1 MQILW
6 FKRDLRIHDHAAL
19 SMATKAAPVLP
30 LYILEPALW
39 KEPDM
44 SYRHYEFLCE
54 ALLDL
59 DAELSSL
66 GQSLVIKVGDAVSVL
81 DKLYE
86 RYPVTALYSHQETW
100 NAWTYSRDKRVK
112 AWAKARNLIW
122 HEPVQ
127 NGVIRCLKTRDN
139 WAVRWHAL
147 MRKPLIKA
155 PFALEPILELQ
166 KNETLPQGLAA
177 KKATEL
183 LSLTAD
189 LGLENDGCILRQKAS
204 RSEALK
210 LLDTFLHERG
220 LNYTKAMSSPL
231 TAYEACSRLSP
242 YLAFGLISMRE
253 IFHRIAAEEKRSK
266 STSTIRSFSARL
278 RWHCHFIQKLE
289 DEPNIEFK
297 NLHSAYDGLREPE
310 FNYDYFNAWKEAR
323 TGYPMIDACMRAL
336 KATGWIN
343 FRMRAMLMSF
353 AANHLWLHWREP
365 ALHLARLFTDYEPG
379 IHYPQAQMQSGT
391 TGINTIRIYNPIKQ
405 SLDQDPEGIFI
416 RKWIPELANMPAK
429 YIHTPWELPLMMN
442 NYPQPIVDEKIARKA
457 AADKLYGLRKNLDYK
472 LEAKEIVI
480 KHASRKNRVSAVRSK
495 ISYSK

>member
-1 MQILW
+1 
-6 FKRDLRIHDHAAL
+6 
-19 SMATKAAPVLP
+19 
-30 LYILEPALW
+30 
-39 KEPDM
+39 
-44 SYRHYEFLCE
+44 
-54 ALLDL
+54 
-59 DAELSSL
+59 
-66 GQSLVIKVGDAVSVL
+66 
-81 DKLYE
+81 
-86 RYPVTALYSHQETW
+86 
-100 NAWTYSRDKRVK
+100 
-112 AWAKARNLIW
+112 
-122 HEPVQ
+122 
-127 NGVIRCLKTRDN
+127 
-139 WAVRWHAL
+139 
-147 MRKPLIKA
+147 
-155 PFALEPILELQ
+155 
-166 KNETLPQGLAA
+166 
-177 KKATEL
+177 
-183 LSLTAD
+183 
-189 LGLENDGCILRQKAS
+189 
-204 RSEALK
+204 
-210 LLDTFLHERG
+210 
-220 LNYTKAMSSPL
+220 
-231 TAYEACSRLSP
+231 
-242 YLAFGLISMRE
+242 MRE

-416 RKWIPELANMPAK
+416 RKWIPKLANMPAK

-495 ISYSK
+495 TSYSK

>member
-19 SMATKAAPVLP
+19 SMETKAAPVLP

-139 WAVRWHAL
+139 WAVRWQAL

-166 KNETLPQGLAA
+166 KNETLPQGF
-177 KKATEL
+177 
-183 LSLTAD
+183 
-189 LGLENDGCILRQKAS
+189 LES
-204 RSEALK
+204 SLK
-210 LLDTFLHERG
+210 L
-220 LNYTKAMSSPL
+220 N
-231 TAYEACSRLSP
+231 
-242 YLAFGLISMRE
+242 
-253 IFHRIAAEEKRSK
+253 
-266 STSTIRSFSARL
+266 
-278 RWHCHFIQKLE
+278 
-289 DEPNIEFK
+289 
-297 NLHSAYDGLREPE
+297 
-310 FNYDYFNAWKEAR
+310 
-323 TGYPMIDACMRAL
+323 
-336 KATGWIN
+336 
-343 FRMRAMLMSF
+343 
-353 AANHLWLHWREP
+353 
-365 ALHLARLFTDYEPG
+365 
-379 IHYPQAQMQSGT
+379 
-391 TGINTIRIYNPIKQ
+391 
-405 SLDQDPEGIFI
+405 
-416 RKWIPELANMPAK
+416 
-429 YIHTPWELPLMMN
+429 
-442 NYPQPIVDEKIARKA
+442 
-457 AADKLYGLRKNLDYK
+457 
-472 LEAKEIVI
+472 
-480 KHASRKNRVSAVRSK
+480 
-495 ISYSK
+495 